1 MKTFNY
7 KQFLIKEGVYDPGIF
22 KAYFLAG
29 GPGSGKS
36 FVTRSAFA
44 GTGLKLVDSDKLLE
58 KYLKDAGLSIKMP
71 DSEID
76 LRDPLRIR
84 AKIKTQARLD
94 LYLRGR
100 LGVIIDST
108 ARDVAK
114 IGRLQKLFKILGYDT
129 YMIFVNT
136 SLEVALDRNKKR
148 DRTVPEFITRKS
160 HKEIQS
166 KMGILH
172 KMFTPGNFYVID
184 NNSSEK
190 ELVTTTL
197 NKAASIVRR
206 TYTAPPKSWIA
217 KEWIKAQLA
226 TKRK

>member
-36 FVTRSAFA
+36 FVTSSAFA
-44 GTGLKLVDSDKLLE
+44 GLGLKLVNSDSVLE
-58 KYLKDAGLSIKMP
+58 KYLKDAGLSLKMP

-114 IGRLQKLFKILGYDT
+114 IGRQQKLFKILGYDT

-148 DRTVPEFITRKS
+148 DRTVPEFVTRKS

-226 TKRK
+226 SKRK

>member
-1 MKTFNY
+1 MKVNSFIQN
-7 KQFLIKEGVYDPGIF
+7 LNEGLYDPGIF
-22 KAYFLAG
+22 KAFFLAG

-148 DRTVPEFITRKS
+148 DRTVPEFVTRKS

-197 NKAASIVRR
+197 NKAAAIVRR
-206 TYTAPPKSWIA
+206 TYTTPPKSWIA

>member
-1 MKTFNY
+1 M
-7 KQFLIKEGVYDPGIF
+7 
-22 KAYFLAG
+22 
-29 GPGSGKS
+29 
-36 FVTRSAFA
+36 
-44 GTGLKLVDSDKLLE
+44 E
-58 KYLKDAGLSIKMP
+58 KG
-71 DSEID
+71 
-76 LRDPLRIR
+76 
-84 AKIKTQARLD
+84 
-94 LYLRGR
+94 
-100 LGVIIDST
+100 
-108 ARDVAK
+108 
-114 IGRLQKLFKILGYDT
+114 
-129 YMIFVNT
+129 
-136 SLEVALDRNKKR
+136 LDRNKKR

-197 NKAASIVRR
+197 NKAAAIVRR
-206 TYTAPPKSWIA
+206 TYTTPPKSWIA

>member
-197 NKAASIVRR
+197 NKAAAVVRR

-226 TKRK
+226 SKRK

>member
-36 FVTRSAFA
+36 FVTQSAFA
-44 GTGLKLVDSDKLLE
+44 GTGLKLVDSDRLLE

-71 DSEID
+71 DSEKSLRNP
-76 LRDPLRIR
+76 LRDR

-108 ARDVAK
+108 ARDVEK

-148 DRTVPEFITRKS
+148 DRTVPEFVTRKS

-197 NKAASIVRR
+197 NKAAAIVRR
-206 TYTAPPKSWIA
+206 TYTTPPKSWIA

>member
-36 FVTRSAFA
+36 FVTKSAFA

-58 KYLKDAGLSIKMP
+58 KYLKDAGLSAKMP
-71 DSEID
+71 DSEKS
-76 LRDPLRIR
+76 LRDPLRDR

-94 LYLRGR
+94 LYLKGR

-108 ARDVAK
+108 ARDVTK

-136 SLEVALDRNKKR
+136 SLEVAPDRNAKR
-148 DRTVPEFITRKS
+148 ERSVPEFITRKS

-166 KMGILH
+166 KMGVLH
-172 KMFTPGNFYVID
+172 KMFTPGNFYIID
-184 NNSSEK
+184 NNSSEQ

-197 NKAASIVRR
+197 NKAAAIVRR
-206 TYTAPPKSWIA
+206 TYNTPPKSWIA
-217 KEWIKAQLA
+217 KSWIDMQLRGK
-226 TKRK
+226 KR

>member
-1 MKTFNY
+1 
-7 KQFLIKEGVYDPGIF
+7 
-22 KAYFLAG
+22 
-29 GPGSGKS
+29 
-36 FVTRSAFA
+36 
-44 GTGLKLVDSDKLLE
+44 
-58 KYLKDAGLSIKMP
+58 
-71 DSEID
+71 
-76 LRDPLRIR
+76 
-84 AKIKTQARLD
+84 
-94 LYLRGR
+94 
-100 LGVIIDST
+100 
-108 ARDVAK
+108 
-114 IGRLQKLFKILGYDT
+114 
-129 YMIFVNT
+129 MIFVNT

-197 NKAASIVRR
+197 NKAAAVVRR

-226 TKRK
+226 SKRK

>member
-166 KMGILH
+166 KMGIFQ

-197 NKAASIVRR
+197 NKAAAIVRR
-206 TYTAPPKSWIA
+206 TYTTPPKSWIA

-226 TKRK
+226 SKRK

>member
-58 KYLKDAGLSIKMP
+58 KYLKDAGLSIKKP

-206 TYTAPPKSWIA
+206 TYTAPPISWIA

>member
-1 MKTFNY
+1 MQTFNY

-197 NKAASIVRR
+197 NKAAAIVRR

-226 TKRK
+226 SKRK

>member
-1 MKTFNY
+1 MKVNSFIVQLN
-7 KQFLIKEGVYDPGIF
+7 EGLYDPGIF
-22 KAYFLAG
+22 KAFFLAG

-197 NKAASIVRR
+197 NKAAAIVRR
-206 TYTAPPKSWIA
+206 TYTTPPKSWIA

-226 TKRK
+226 SKRK

>member
-114 IGRLQKLFKILGYDT
+114 IGRQQKLFKILGYDT

-148 DRTVPEFITRKS
+148 DRTVPEFVTRKS

-197 NKAASIVRR
+197 NKAAAVVRR

>member
-114 IGRLQKLFKILGYDT
+114 IGRQQKLFKILGYDT

-197 NKAASIVRR
+197 NKAAAVVRR